1 MATRFQSKNY
11 KVRLGEDNNA
21 LTWLII
27 INVVA
32 YVLLQFIWVFILLEN
47 GKETADQIFRQSVY
61 HWVALPASFESF
73 VQRPWTL
80 FTHMFISNAT
90 IITLSNML
98 WLWCFGFILQD
109 LAGNKKLFPLYLYGG
124 FIGTVVL
131 LLCTNL
137 VPALKMD
144 GTSYIAGPG
153 AAIMCIAAASTT
165 LAPDFRFFPQL
176 NGGIPLWVVSIVYA
190 AISFSTVT
198 ANNPALSFA
207 FIASALTGF
216 IFIRQLQKG
225 RDWSE
230 WLNKFGDWFINLFN
244 PDKKQ
249 LTKHQGKEMYYKV
262 SREPFR
268 KMPNVSQQKLDEVLD
283 KINDIGYDNLTEE
296 EKEFLK
302 KASRED
308 I

>member
-32 YVLLQFIWVFILLEN
+32 FVLLRFIWVFILLEN
-47 GKETADQIFRQSVY
+47 GKETAPKIFDQNVTQ
-61 HWVALPASFESF
+61 WVSLPATFEF
-73 VQRPWTL
+73 FLYKPWTI
-80 FTHMFISNAT
+80 FTHMFVSNDT
-90 IITLSNML
+90 LSTLSNML

-124 FIGTVVL
+124 FTGAVVFM
-131 LLCTNL
+131 LCSNL
-137 VPALKMD
+137 IPSLQTESGD
-144 GTSYIAGPG
+144 YLAGPG
-153 AAIMCIAAASTT
+153 AAIMCIAAATTT

-190 AISFSTVT
+190 AISFATVT
-198 ANNPALSFA
+198 AGNPALSFA
-207 FIASALTGF
+207 FIASACMGF
-216 IFIRQLQKG
+216 IFIKQLQKG
-225 RDWSE
+225 KDWSA
-230 WLNKFGDWFINLFN
+230 WLNQFCNWFINLFN

-249 LTKHQGKEMYYKV
+249 ITKHQGKEMYYKV
-262 SREPFR
+262 SREPF
-268 KMPNVSQQKLDEVLD
+268 KKTPNVSQQKLDDILD
-283 KINDIGYDNLTEE
+283 KINETGYDHLTEE

>member
-1 MATRFQSKNY
+1 MATRFQSRNY

-32 YVLLQFIWVFILLEN
+32 FVLLQFIWVFILLEN
-47 GKETADQIFRQSVY
+47 GKELAPKIFRQNVY
-61 HWVALPASFESF
+61 QWVALPANFESF
-73 VQRPWTL
+73 LHKPWTL
-80 FTHMFISNAT
+80 FTHMFVSNET
-90 IITLSNML
+90 LTTLSNMI

-124 FIGTVVL
+124 FVGAIVF
-131 LLCTNL
+131 LLCANL
-137 VPALKMD
+137 FPALQMD
-144 GTSYIAGPG
+144 SSSYLAGPG

-165 LAPDFRFFPQL
+165 LSPDFRFFPQL

-190 AISFSTVT
+190 AISFSTI
-198 ANNPALSFA
+198 AAGKPALSFA
-207 FIASALTGF
+207 FIASAFTGF
-216 IFIRQLQKG
+216 IFIKELQKG

-230 WLNKFGDWFINLFN
+230 WINKLGDWFINLFN

-249 LTKHQGKEMYYKV
+249 ITKHQGKEMYYKV
-262 SREPFR
+262 SREPF
-268 KMPNVSQQKLDEVLD
+268 KKTPNVSQQRLDDILD
-283 KINDIGYDNLTEE
+283 KISEIGYDNLTEE